1 MKKIGKI
8 CLFSVMLLGLSLTTV
23 QAQSPKREFRGVW
36 LSTVWKLT
44 WPTATITQTG
54 NAAQINSQ
62 KQEMIM
68 LLDSVKNANMNSI
81 FFQVRSR
88 CDAMYRSSYE
98 PWSTD
103 LVATR
108 GMDPGYDP
116 LEL

>member
-68 LLDSVKNANMNSI
+68 LLDSVKNANMNSR
-81 FFQVRSR
+81 FVVVVTL
-88 CDAMYRSSYE
+88 C
-98 PWSTD
+98 TD
-103 LVATR
+103 LLTSHGR
-108 GMDPGYDP
+108 PIW
-116 LEL
+116 